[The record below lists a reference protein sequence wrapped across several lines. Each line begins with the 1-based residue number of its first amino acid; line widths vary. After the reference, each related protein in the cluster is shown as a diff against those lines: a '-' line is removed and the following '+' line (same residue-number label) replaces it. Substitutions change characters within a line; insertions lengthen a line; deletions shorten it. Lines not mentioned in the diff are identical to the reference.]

1 MKTILLP
8 LIVAGAAAVAVVAP
22 EFENQ
27 RGKEKSKPKDS
38 YEKSKDSSKET
49 RKTSAGTYWT
59 EDTRPN
65 PNPIPVPEPGS
76 PLVLLTLAG
85 AALLMTRNK

>member
-27 RGKEKSKPKDS
+27 RGKDKSKPKDS
-38 YEKSKDSSKET
+38 YEKSKET

-59 EDTRPN
+59 EDTKQ
-65 PNPIPVPEPGS
+65 PISVPEPDS

-85 AALLMTRNK
+85 VALLMTRNK